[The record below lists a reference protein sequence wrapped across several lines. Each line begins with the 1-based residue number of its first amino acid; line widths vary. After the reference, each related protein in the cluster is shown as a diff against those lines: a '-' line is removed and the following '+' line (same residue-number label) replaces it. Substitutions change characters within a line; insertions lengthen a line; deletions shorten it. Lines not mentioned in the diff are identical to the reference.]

1 MLRKTALAL
10 SLYTSIASC
19 APTNVTGPT
28 AHLKN
33 GTYQGVYS
41 PEYNQDYFLGIPY
54 AQPPVGNLRFRNP
67 VGLNESWSGVRP
79 ATQYSGEVLHLL
91 MKEIQAVG

>member
-1 MLRKTALAL
+1 MLRITALAL
-10 SLYTSIASC
+10 SLCASLAIC
-19 APTNVTGPT
+19 VPTNSTGPV

-67 VGLNESWSGVRP
+67 VGLNQSWNGVRP
-79 ATQYSGEVLHLL
+79 ATQYSGEVRTL
-91 MKEIQAVG
+91 KYR